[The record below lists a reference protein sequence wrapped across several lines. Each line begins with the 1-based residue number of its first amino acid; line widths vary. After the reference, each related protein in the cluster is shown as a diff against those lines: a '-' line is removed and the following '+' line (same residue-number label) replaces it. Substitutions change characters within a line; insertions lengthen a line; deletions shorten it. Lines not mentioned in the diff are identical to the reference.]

1 MHPID
6 HPAASAG
13 ESILSSAMSTTSSR
27 RHRGGWLA
35 GVLAASMTSAL
46 VASLATVGVF
56 TATRADEPVGGVGA
70 TTASAS
76 ASASSA
82 LDTGRTTNGT
92 ETVVGV
98 AESASPAVVTLT
110 VDSVRA
116 TGVGSGFVF
125 DSSGLILTNDHV
137 IDGATTITV
146 AFQDGSQLPG
156 TVVAADSVHDLA
168 VVRVDATGL
177 AAVPIGD
184 LASLQVGQLVVAIGS
199 PLGTFT
205 ESVTSGILSATGRSI
220 EVGSSTSRRTVSM
233 TGLLQTDAAINEG
246 NSGGPLLDSD
256 GAVIGVNVAVATSAQ
271 GIGFAVPIDAAA
283 AIMAEARR
291 GAGSA

>member
-1 MHPID
+1 M
-6 HPAASAG
+6 PA
-13 ESILSSAMSTTSSR
+13 
-27 RHRGGWLA
+27 
-35 GVLAASMTSAL
+35 
-46 VASLATVGVF
+46 
-56 TATRADEPVGGVGA
+56 
-70 TTASAS
+70 
-76 ASASSA
+76 
-82 LDTGRTTNGT
+82 
-92 ETVVGV
+92 
-98 AESASPAVVTLT
+98 
-110 VDSVRA
+110 
-116 TGVGSGFVF
+116 
-125 DSSGLILTNDHV
+125 
-137 IDGATTITV
+137 
-146 AFQDGSQLPG
+146 
-156 TVVAADSVHDLA
+156 
-168 VVRVDATGL
+168 GL

-184 LASLQVGQLVVAIGS
+184 SASLQVGQLVVAIGS

-220 EVGSSTSRRTVSM
+220 EVGSSTSRRTASM